1 MEPEQTATELKQS
14 TADSEQTITEPEQT
28 STEPEPEPKPLAEE
42 TPPEVK
48 QPAAEQRVKSKPVRT
63 KFRSTDPA
71 NGPDIAMGESGI
83 SADAP
88 MTIAEMFKMTVTQ
101 VPDRIALKYK
111 SGDTWQEVTYQQY
124 YDLTVAAAK
133 SFLKVNFYLVLNMY
147 TR

>member
-14 TADSEQTITEPEQT
+14 TADSEQTITEPQQT
-28 STEPEPEPKPLAEE
+28 STEPEPKPLAEE

-71 NGPDIAMGESGI
+71 NGPDIAMGESGL

-133 SFLKVNFYLVLNMY
+133 SFLKVHFFILS
-147 TR
+147 

>member
-1 MEPEQTATELKQS
+1 MEPAQTATEPEQS
-14 TADSEQTITEPEQT
+14 TAGSEQTVTEPEQT
-28 STEPEPEPKPLAEE
+28 STEPEPLAEE

-71 NGPDIAMGESGI
+71 NGPDIAMGESGL

-111 SGDTWQEVTYQQY
+111 SEDTWQEVTYQQY

-133 SFLKVNFYLVLNMY
+133 SFLKVHILFCPKHSWCM
-147 TR
+147 